1 MQAVDRAR
9 RWLASKLLP
18 ELRSLPPNG
27 NDWWYNPVSWSAKT
41 YSGKRV
47 NETTALALPAVFSA
61 HLVLSESMG
70 QLPFGIFRKTE
81 DGSEP
86 DRGHPLWSLLHDA
99 PNDQI
104 TAIDMRGQM
113 QGSLCGWGNTY
124 AEIIRDGGRGR
135 PRELWPWDASF
146 VEIERSKVD
155 KRAYRYKYTDPHTG
169 VDRFIAPVDVL
180 HVRGWGPPD
189 SLEGYSPIKA
199 ALREAVGNGLAI
211 QEFAGRFFG
220 QGTNLGGVIQH
231 PGPLGKEGQDN
242 LRTSLEK
249 FYGGLKNSH
258 GNLILEEGA
267 TYTRLGMPLSD
278 AMAVEAYALTLQDVA
293 RIYRIPL
300 HMLQDLTRSTNN
312 NIEHQG
318 LEFVVH
324 TLMPWIV
331 RWEQAIKQKLLLP
344 SERDRFD
351 VKFNVNAFMRGDV
364 ESRGKFYAA
373 GRTGGWLSPNDIR
386 QLEDMN
392 KRPDGD
398 NYDMPLNSNAAPSG
412 DKKNDDTGTPVS
424 TN

>member
-1 MQAVDRAR
+1 MN
-9 RWLASKLLP
+9 LASLLTP
-18 ELRSLPPNG
+18 ELRSG
-27 NDWWYNPVSWSAKT
+27 NPGWNNADDRWYNPISWTRKT

-47 NETTALALPAVFSA
+47 SETTALALPAVFSA

-70 QLPFGIFRKTE
+70 QLPFGIFRKTAE
-81 DGSEP
+81 GSEP

-99 PNDQI
+99 PNEQI
-104 TAIDMRGQM
+104 TAIEMRGQM
-113 QGSLCGWGNTY
+113 QGSLCGWGNTT

-135 PRELWPWDASF
+135 PRELWPWDQSF
-146 VEIERSKVD
+146 VEVERSKTD
-155 KRAYRYKYTDPHTG
+155 KRAYRYKYKDPHTG
-169 VDRFIAPVDVL
+169 VERIADPANVL

-189 SLEGYSPIKA
+189 SLEGYSPIQA

-231 PGPLGKEGQDN
+231 PGNLGPEATET
-242 LRTSLEK
+242 LRNSLEK
-249 FYGGLKNSH
+249 YYAGLKNSH

-267 TYTRLGMPLSD
+267 TYIRLGMPLSD
-278 AMAVEAYALTLQDVA
+278 AMAVESYALTLQDVA

-344 SERDRFD
+344 SERNRYDI
-351 VKFNVNAFMRGDV
+351 KFNVNAFMRGDIAA
-364 ESRGKFYAA
+364 RGKYYLAA
-373 GRTGGWLSPNDIR
+373 RTGGWLDNDEIR
-386 QLEDMN
+386 ELEDMN
-392 KRPDGD
+392 KRGD
-398 NYDMPLNSNAAPSG
+398 AKADQPLNSNAAPSG
-412 DKKNDDTGTPVS
+412 DNKDDDTGTPVS
-424 TN
+424 QD